1 MTEPVPSY
9 AQEAYAILYNRFSSS
24 SFPSDYLSWFISGS
38 MVKKT
43 LHMLEKA
50 GWIRR
55 VEKGRYVCVNSNDIF
70 RSMVEFKVPRLLEE
84 AGRRFAYTEASG
96 VEVWTD
102 YSYLQRSWEHSP
114 YYVKVLNSE
123 LDEWVEYFRKHR
135 IKVFV
140 NEAKPALGEFVILKP
155 QERLVYEKHD
165 GLPVVSLDEVVK
177 YCEEHIDAF
186 EYPLAYLRAKFKVR
200 TKVII
205 DKRVLD
211 EAAKAV

>member
-9 AQEAYAILYNRFSSS
+9 AQEAYAILYNRFPSD

-43 LHMLEKA
+43 LHVLENA

-70 RSMVEFKVPRLLEE
+70 RSMVEFKVPRLLEY
-84 AGRRFAYTEASG
+84 AGRRFAYTEASA

-114 YYVKVLNSE
+114 YYVKVLNNE
-123 LDEWVEYFRKHR
+123 LDEWVKYFRKHR

-140 NEAKPALGEFVILKP
+140 NEAKLALGEFVILKP

-177 YCEEHIDAF
+177 YCEKHIDAF

-200 TKVII
+200 TKAII